1 MARIHPVT
9 LPKWGLE
16 MSEGQ
21 ISRWIVAEGDSVEPG
36 TELVDI
42 ETDKIV
48 NTLDTD
54 RGGTLRRILVPEG
67 ETAPVGALIAVLAEA
82 DASEAELAEFIV
94 SYVPVDASF
103 EPKDEGRAESAGPE
117 PSPAADAPA
126 DAGAAPKASPLARRI
141 AEQDGIDLA
150 GVEGSGWGGKIR
162 KADLPP
168 RPAALAPDEAA
179 RRNAGAHASPVAV
192 NFANALGFDLTGL
205 KPSGYRGR
213 ISLAD
218 VQAAVQ
224 AAGLWSPQATAIPA
238 APGAAP
244 AAAAA
249 QGVEQPFTGM
259 RKSIANALRHSKQT
273 VPHFY
278 TAMDVEMDALM
289 ALRSQFNSG
298 RESARISVNDF
309 LLRAAALALAAHPE
323 VNIQV
328 SDSGIT
334 RFDQVDLCVAVAIDA
349 GLVTPVIRNAAQ
361 RPLTEISAEAGRLIA
376 AARDRSLTAEDL
388 RGGTFTLSNLGMY
401 GVRSFD
407 AIINPP
413 QGAILAVG
421 GPRREARETADGGL
435 RFASVATLTLSA
447 DHRGID
453 GAVAAQ
459 FLSTL
464 KARIEAPMSLVM

>member
-1 MARIHPVT
+1 MADIHPVT

-21 ISRWIVAEGDSVEPG
+21 ISRWLVAEGDAIEPG

-54 RGGTLRRILVPEG
+54 KGGKLRRILAPEG
-67 ETAPVGALIAVLAEA
+67 ETAPVGALIAVLA
-82 DASEAELAEFIV
+82 DDSVSDDRIAEFIA
-94 SYVPVDASF
+94 SYVAVNASF
-103 EPKDEGRAESAGPE
+103 DPDSDTPAKPE
-117 PSPAADAPA
+117 PAAAPSSLAAADSA
-126 DAGAAPKASPLARRI
+126 DVKASPLARRI
-141 AEQDGIDLA
+141 AGQQGIDLA
-150 GVEGSGWGGKIR
+150 EVTGSGVNGKVR
-162 KADLPP
+162 KPDLPST
-168 RPAALAPDEAA
+168 PAALSPEQAAA
-179 RRNAGAHASPVAV
+179 RNAAVHASQVAV
-192 NFANALGFDLTGL
+192 NFANALGLDLSGL
-205 KPSGYRGR
+205 GATGYRGR

-218 VQAAVQ
+218 AQAAAQ
-224 AAGLWSPQATAIPA
+224 AAGLWSPVV
-238 APGAAP
+238 AAP
-244 AAAAA
+244 AAAAAPVVSAAA

-278 TAMDVEMDALM
+278 TAMDVEIDALM
-289 ALRSQFNSG
+289 ALRAQFNAGRDGSG
-298 RESARISVNDF
+298 KLSVNDF
-309 LLRAAALALAAHPE
+309 MLRATALALAAHPE
-323 VNIQV
+323 VNIHV
-328 SDSGIT
+328 SDSGVT

-349 GLVTPVIRNAAQ
+349 GLMTPVIRNAAV
-361 RPLTEISAEAGRLIA
+361 RSVSDISTEASRLIT
-376 AARDRSLTAEDL
+376 AARDRSLTADDL

-401 GVRSFD
+401 GVRQFD

-421 GPRREARETADGGL
+421 GPRREAREAEGGGV
-435 RFASVATLTLSA
+435 RFASVLTLTLSA

-464 KARIEAPMSLVM
+464 KARIETPMSLVM

>member
-21 ISRWIVAEGDSVEPG
+21 ISRWIAAEGDSVEPG

-54 RGGTLRRILVPEG
+54 KGGILRRILVPEG
-67 ETAPVGALIAVLAEA
+67 ESAPVGALIAVLAEA
-82 DASEAELAEFIV
+82 DASEAELAEFIAA
-94 SYVPVDASF
+94 YVPVDASF
-103 EPKDEGRAESAGPE
+103 EPKDEDEAESTVSE
-117 PSPAADAPA
+117 PSPTTDASS
-126 DAGAAPKASPLARRI
+126 GPKASPLARRI

-150 GVEGSGWGGKIR
+150 GIHGSGHSGKIK
-162 KADLPP
+162 KADLPS
-168 RPAALAPDEAA
+168 RPAALTPEEAA
-179 RRNAGAHASPVAV
+179 KRNAGSHASPVAV

-218 VQAAVQ
+218 VQAAAQ
-224 AAGLWSPQATAIPA
+224 AAGLWSPPAPATPA
-238 APGAAP
+238 APAPAP

-249 QGVEQPFTGM
+249 QEVEQPFTGM

-298 RESARISVNDF
+298 REEAKISVNDF

-323 VNIQV
+323 VNIHV

-349 GLVTPVIRNAAQ
+349 GLVTPVIRNAA
-361 RPLTEISAEAGRLIA
+361 RRSLTETAAEAGRLIA

-401 GVRSFD
+401 GVRHFD

-421 GPRREARETADGGL
+421 GPRREAREADDGGL

-464 KARIEAPMSLVM
+464 KARIETPMSLVM

>member
-67 ETAPVGALIAVLAEA
+67 ETAPVGALIAVLADT
-82 DASEAELAEFIV
+82 DATEAELAAFIAG
-94 SYVPVDASF
+94 YVPVDASF
-103 EPKDEGRAESAGPE
+103 EPKDEGGAEDAVPE
-117 PSPAADAPA
+117 PLPPAAA
-126 DAGAAPKASPLARRI
+126 DAGAAPLASPLARRI

-150 GVEGSGWGGKIR
+150 GVQGSGWGGKIR

-179 RRNAGAHASPVAV
+179 RRNGGAHASPVAV

-224 AAGLWSPQATAIPA
+224 AAGLWSPPAAAIPA

-298 RESARISVNDF
+298 REGARISVNDF

-323 VNIQV
+323 VNIHV

-349 GLVTPVIRNAAQ
+349 GLVTPVIRNAA
-361 RPLTEISAEAGRLIA
+361 RRSLTEIAAEAGRLIA

>member
-1 MARIHPVT
+1 MALIHPVT

-54 RGGTLRRILVPEG
+54 RGGILRRILVPEG

-82 DASEAELAEFIV
+82 EASEAELAAFIA

-103 EPKDEGRAESAGPE
+103 EPKDEAKSASPE
-117 PSPAADAPA
+117 PSPAAEAPA
-126 DAGAAPKASPLARRI
+126 EAGAGPKASPLARRI

-150 GVEGSGWGGKIR
+150 GVQGSGQGGKIK
-162 KADLPP
+162 KADLPS

-179 RRNAGAHASPVAV
+179 RRNTGARASPVAV

-224 AAGLWSPQATAIPA
+224 AAGLWSPPAAAIPA
-238 APGAAP
+238 APAVAP
-244 AAAAA
+244 AAAA

-289 ALRSQFNSG
+289 ALRGQFNSG
-298 RESARISVNDF
+298 REGAKISVNDF

-323 VNIQV
+323 VNIHV
-328 SDSGIT
+328 SDGGIT

-361 RPLTEISAEAGRLIA
+361 RSLTEIAAEAGRLIA

-421 GPRREARETADGGL
+421 APRREARETAEGGL

-453 GAVAAQ
+453 GAVAAR
-459 FLSTL
+459 FLSAL
-464 KARIEAPMSLVM
+464 KARIEAPMALVM

>member
-1 MARIHPVT
+1 MALIHPVT

-54 RGGTLRRILVPEG
+54 RGGILRRILVPEG

-82 DASEAELAEFIV
+82 EASEAELAAFIA

-103 EPKDEGRAESAGPE
+103 EPKDEAKSASPE
-117 PSPAADAPA
+117 PSPAAE
-126 DAGAAPKASPLARRI
+126 AGAGPKASPLARRI

-150 GVEGSGWGGKIR
+150 GVQGSGQGGKIK
-162 KADLPP
+162 KADLPS

-179 RRNAGAHASPVAV
+179 RRNTGAHASPVAV

-224 AAGLWSPQATAIPA
+224 AAGLWSPPAAAIPA
-238 APGAAP
+238 APAVAP
-244 AAAAA
+244 AAAA
-249 QGVEQPFTGM
+249 QGGEQPFTGM

-289 ALRSQFNSG
+289 ALRGQFNSG
-298 RESARISVNDF
+298 REGAKISVNDF

-323 VNIQV
+323 VNIHV

-361 RPLTEISAEAGRLIA
+361 RSLTEIAAEAGRLIA

-421 GPRREARETADGGL
+421 APRREARETAEGGL

-453 GAVAAQ
+453 GAVAAR

-464 KARIEAPMSLVM
+464 KARIETPMALVM

>member
-21 ISRWIVAEGDSVEPG
+21 ISRWIAAEGDSIEPG

-54 RGGTLRRILVPEG
+54 RGGILRRILVPEG

-82 DASEAELAEFIV
+82 EASEAELAEFIA

-103 EPKDEGRAESAGPE
+103 EPKDEAKSASPE
-117 PSPAADAPA
+117 PFPAAEAPA
-126 DAGAAPKASPLARRI
+126 DAGAGPKASPLARRI

-150 GVEGSGWGGKIR
+150 RVQGSGQGGKIK
-162 KADLPP
+162 KADLPS
-168 RPAALAPDEAA
+168 RPATLSPDEAA
-179 RRNAGAHASPVAV
+179 KRNAGAHASPVAV

-218 VQAAVQ
+218 VQAAVR
-224 AAGLWSPQATAIPA
+224 AAGLWSPPAAAIPA
-238 APGAAP
+238 APAVAP
-244 AAAAA
+244 AAAA

-298 RESARISVNDF
+298 REAAKISVNDF

-323 VNIQV
+323 VNIHV
-328 SDSGIT
+328 SDNGIT

-361 RPLTEISAEAGRLIA
+361 RSLTEIAAEAGRLIA

-401 GVRSFD
+401 GVRNFD

-464 KARIEAPMSLVM
+464 KARIESPMSLVM